1 MKYAFSL
8 CFIQLKYFLFYP
20 LPCLVLEAESANY
33 SVMGCSSSYT
43 LSQNNSTNIK
53 TYSSSNVYMI
63 PVNLSTEDKN
73 KIRYNWDTLSKD
85 MIGNGGQILLR
96 AFHLNSKVKDV
107 FKCSG
112 NSSASIVIRN
122 INNI

>member
-1 MKYAFSL
+1 MVE
-8 CFIQLKYFLFYP
+8 CT
-20 LPCLVLEAESANY
+20 NY

-53 TYSSSNVYMI
+53 TCSRSNVYMM

-73 KIRYNWDTLSKD
+73 MIRYNWDTLSKD
-85 MIGNGGQILLR
+85 MIGNGGNILLR

-107 FKCSG
+107 LKCSG
-112 NSSASIVIRN
+112 T
-122 INNI
+122 